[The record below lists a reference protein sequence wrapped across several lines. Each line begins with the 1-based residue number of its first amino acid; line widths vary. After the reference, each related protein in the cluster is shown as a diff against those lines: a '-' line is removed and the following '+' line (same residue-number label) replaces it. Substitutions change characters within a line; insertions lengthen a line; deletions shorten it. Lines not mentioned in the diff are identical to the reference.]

1 MHAGRAGSVQP
12 SPRAGDGFS
21 TPLITSSHKQPA
33 ASSTVLERVRAQA
46 LASHVPSNKAD
57 GPTGA
62 SLTDDLLNL

>member
-1 MHAGRAGSVQP
+1 MHAGRTGSVQP

-33 ASSTVLERVRAQA
+33 ASSNVLDRVQAQA